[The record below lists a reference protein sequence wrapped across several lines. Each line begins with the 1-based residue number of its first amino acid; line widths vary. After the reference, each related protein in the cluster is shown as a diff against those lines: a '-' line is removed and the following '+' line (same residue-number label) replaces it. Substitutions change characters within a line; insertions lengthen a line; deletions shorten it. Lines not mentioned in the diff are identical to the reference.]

1 VRCGYDVCATQII
14 SRVALKLN
22 TTGNETNRIWQDLMG
37 DAFDKCREASE
48 KLDQVVA
55 YDECAPYT
63 AKAIILGP
71 EKVTL
76 YCFYPERYGGRRRPE
91 SEYPRNIL
99 RDGDVVEDRTL
110 AIS

>member
-1 VRCGYDVCATQII
+1 
-14 SRVALKLN
+14 
-22 TTGNETNRIWQDLMG
+22 MG

-48 KLDQVVA
+48 KCDQVVA
-55 YDECAPYT
+55 YDECAPCA

-76 YCFYPERYGGRRRPE
+76 YCLYPERYGGRRRPE
-91 SEYPRNIL
+91 SEYPRYVL
-99 RDGDVVEDRTL
+99 RDGDVVGDGTL